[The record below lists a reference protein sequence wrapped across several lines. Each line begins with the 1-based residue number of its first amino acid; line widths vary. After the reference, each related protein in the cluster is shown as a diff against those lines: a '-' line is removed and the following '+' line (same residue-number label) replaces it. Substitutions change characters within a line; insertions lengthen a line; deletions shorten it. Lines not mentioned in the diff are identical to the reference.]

1 MSHPTKITTKNRT
14 LFFLICSLLLLGTT
28 LQATKGKDHK
38 LSNYLEKTNTHLNDE
53 KASFYVPSIAL
64 VKTGITF
71 NALGDVGGCDSILY
85 SFEVSNQSTNGEVF
99 ENVVLTDPMLGGI
112 IAGPISGDD
121 NNNTFLDPGET
132 WIFQMGYDI
141 TQTDL
146 DNGQV
151 VNQANV
157 IADVQGQPGVSVSDL
172 SDNDSTLED
181 DPTVISLS
189 HCQPGIS
196 VIKTGMA
203 LDATGGLGCDHIQYT
218 FEVKNQSALHNLE
231 NVVLNDPLLGGDVA
245 GPSSGDVGNDNV
257 LGPDETWIY
266 TADYFITQPDINNGQ
281 VVNQATISADV
292 QGQPGETVSDL
303 SDDNSHNEDD
313 PTVIGLIHC
322 LPGISVV
329 KTGEPQDATGSPG
342 CDIIHYTFEVVNP
355 SVLHI
360 LENVV
365 LTDPM
370 LGGVITGPDSGDTSN
385 DGFLDPDET
394 WIYTAQYNITQ
405 EDINSGQVINQASVS
420 ADVQGQPGETVADLS
435 DDNSHLEDDPT
446 VTSLVACQNPAI
458 GLIKESLVIDA
469 NMDGC
474 LETVEYTF
482 TITNTGDVD
491 LKEVVLEDDLFGG
504 EIPGPIAGV
513 DENNDGILSVDE
525 TWTYVAYHPITQQ
538 DIDAGFIINQA
549 TVNALTLIDVPV
561 QDLSDNDSL
570 FEDEPTRTEIPND
583 SCTDGGDKIGLIKTG
598 ILIDVNGDGCLE
610 SILYTFTLTNTG
622 TSDLDAVV
630 LDDPLLGGQ
639 ISGPVDGTDQNN
651 DGILSIGE
659 SWTFEGSYPLTQ
671 SDIDNGSVQNQAG
684 VSAEPVGLDITV
696 SDLSDNNSLD
706 EDEPTIVDVPIAV
719 DTCSN
724 STGVVGLIKQGTLI
738 DTNGDQ
744 CFDSVSYSFT
754 VTNMGSLDLD
764 TLVLE
769 DALLGGPLSG
779 PTPESDN
786 NGDNILSVGES
797 WIYESIYNLTQS
809 DIDNGMVVNQASV
822 TAKPVGLDNQIT
834 DLSDDNNL
842 FEDDQTTT
850 LVPTDAC
857 ADGGIS
863 SGFEIFNG
871 ITPNED
877 GLNDFF
883 QIEGI
888 ENYPNNTLK
897 IYNRW
902 GVLVY
907 QTENYGIGNN
917 LFFGISDGRATI
929 KKHKELPSGTYFYIL
944 TISGENPGKPE
955 YTGYLYINR
964 D

>member
-1 MSHPTKITTKNRT
+1 MSSITKMSLKTN
-14 LFFLICSLLLLGTT
+14 SSYVPLLLLFLG
-28 LQATKGKDHK
+28 LSSWATKSIHDDCASDIEN
-38 LSNYLEKTNTHLNDE
+38 SNHESIENPTHLY
-53 KASFYVPSIAL
+53 APLISL
-64 VKTGITF
+64 VKTGEAI
-71 NALGDVGGCDSILY
+71 NLSGDPGCDMIQY
-85 SFEVSNQSTNGEVF
+85 TFEVRNQSDNNEIL
-99 ENVVLTDPMLGGI
+99 ENVVITDPMLGGI
-112 IAGPISGDD
+112 ILGPSSGDMGND
-121 NNNTFLDPGET
+121 NILGPNEI
-132 WIFQMGYDI
+132 WIYTATYNITLTDI
-141 TQTDL
+141 N
-146 DNGQV
+146 NGQV

-189 HCQPGIS
+189 HCQPNIS

-245 GPSSGDVGNDNV
+245 GPGSGDVGNDNV

-292 QGQPGETVSDL
+292 QGQPGETVADL

-313 PTVIGLIHC
+313 PTVVGLIHC

-342 CDIIHYTFEVVNP
+342 CDIIYYTFEVVNP

-370 LGGVITGPDSGDTSN
+370 LGGVITGPDSGDTSD

-394 WIYTAQYNITQ
+394 WIFTAQYNITQ

-482 TITNTGDVD
+482 TITNIGNVD

-504 EIPGPIAGV
+504 EIPGPLAGW

-525 TWTYVAYHPITQQ
+525 TWIYVANHAITQQ

-561 QDLSDNDSL
+561 QDLSDNDTL

-583 SCTDGGDKIGLIKTG
+583 ACTDGGNKIGLIKIG
-598 ILIDVNGDGCLE
+598 NLIDANGDGCLDG
-610 SILYTFTLTNTG
+610 ILFSFTVTNTG
-622 TSDLDAVV
+622 TSDLETVI

-639 ISGPVDGTDQNN
+639 ISGPMNGTDQNN

-659 SWTFEGSYPLTQ
+659 SWTFEASYPLTQ
-671 SDIDNGSVQNQAG
+671 QDIDNGLIQNQAS
-684 VSAEPVGLDITV
+684 VSAEPVGLD
-696 SDLSDNNSLD
+696 
-706 EDEPTIVDVPIAV
+706 
-719 DTCSN
+719 
-724 STGVVGLIKQGTLI
+724 
-738 DTNGDQ
+738 
-744 CFDSVSYSFT
+744 
-754 VTNMGSLDLD
+754 
-764 TLVLE
+764 
-769 DALLGGPLSG
+769 
-779 PTPESDN
+779 
-786 NGDNILSVGES
+786 
-797 WIYESIYNLTQS
+797 
-809 DIDNGMVVNQASV
+809 NQV
-822 TAKPVGLDNQIT
+822 T
-834 DLSDDNNL
+834 DLSDDNDL
-842 FEDDQTTT
+842 FEDDATTT
-850 LVPTDAC
+850 SVPTDAC
-857 ADGGIS
+857 ADGGIPT
-863 SGFEIFNG
+863 GFEIFNG

-907 QTENYGIGNN
+907 QTENYGQGNN

-929 KKHKELPSGTYFYIL
+929 KKNKELPSGTYFYIL

>member
-1 MSHPTKITTKNRT
+1 
-14 LFFLICSLLLLGTT
+14 
-28 LQATKGKDHK
+28 
-38 LSNYLEKTNTHLNDE
+38 
-53 KASFYVPSIAL
+53 
-64 VKTGITF
+64 
-71 NALGDVGGCDSILY
+71 
-85 SFEVSNQSTNGEVF
+85 
-99 ENVVLTDPMLGGI
+99 
-112 IAGPISGDD
+112 
-121 NNNTFLDPGET
+121 
-132 WIFQMGYDI
+132 
-141 TQTDL
+141 
-146 DNGQV
+146 
-151 VNQANV
+151 
-157 IADVQGQPGVSVSDL
+157 
-172 SDNDSTLED
+172 
-181 DPTVISLS
+181 
-189 HCQPGIS
+189 
-196 VIKTGMA
+196 
-203 LDATGGLGCDHIQYT
+203 
-218 FEVKNQSALHNLE
+218 
-231 NVVLNDPLLGGDVA
+231 
-245 GPSSGDVGNDNV
+245 
-257 LGPDETWIY
+257 
-266 TADYFITQPDINNGQ
+266 
-281 VVNQATISADV
+281 
-292 QGQPGETVSDL
+292 
-303 SDDNSHNEDD
+303 
-313 PTVIGLIHC
+313 
-322 LPGISVV
+322 
-329 KTGEPQDATGSPG
+329 
-342 CDIIHYTFEVVNP
+342 
-355 SVLHI
+355 
-360 LENVV
+360 
-365 LTDPM
+365 
-370 LGGVITGPDSGDTSN
+370 
-385 DGFLDPDET
+385 
-394 WIYTAQYNITQ
+394 
-405 EDINSGQVINQASVS
+405 
-420 ADVQGQPGETVADLS
+420 
-435 DDNSHLEDDPT
+435 
-446 VTSLVACQNPAI
+446 
-458 GLIKESLVIDA
+458 
-469 NMDGC
+469 
-474 LETVEYTF
+474 
-482 TITNTGDVD
+482 
-491 LKEVVLEDDLFGG
+491 
-504 EIPGPIAGV
+504 
-513 DENNDGILSVDE
+513 
-525 TWTYVAYHPITQQ
+525 
-538 DIDAGFIINQA
+538 
-549 TVNALTLIDVPV
+549 
-561 QDLSDNDSL
+561 
-570 FEDEPTRTEIPND
+570 
-583 SCTDGGDKIGLIKTG
+583 
-598 ILIDVNGDGCLE
+598 
-610 SILYTFTLTNTG
+610 
-622 TSDLDAVV
+622 LDAVV

>member
-1 MSHPTKITTKNRT
+1 MSYPIEITTKNKT
-14 LFFLICSLLLLGTT
+14 SYLIFGFLMLLGTT
-28 LQATKGKDHK
+28 LQASIGIDGKHFDD
-38 LSNYLEKTNTHLNDE
+38 LEKTNPTSYVE
-53 KASFYVPSIAL
+53 KPSPFVPSIAL

-71 NALGDVGGCDSILY
+71 NALGDVGGCDSILF
-85 SFEVSNQSTNGEVF
+85 SFEVSNQSTNGEIF

-132 WIFQMGYDI
+132 WVYQIGYDI
-141 TQTDL
+141 TQTDI

-172 SDNDSTLED
+172 SDNDSILED

-189 HCQPGIS
+189 QCQPGIS
-196 VIKTGMA
+196 VVKTGMA
-203 LDATGGLGCDHIQYT
+203 LDATGGLGCDHVQYT
-218 FEVKNQSALHNLE
+218 FEVKNQSALHDLI
-231 NVVLNDPLLGGDVA
+231 NVVLNDPLLGGDIA

-266 TADYFITQPDINNGQ
+266 TADYIITQSDIDNGQ
-281 VVNQATISADV
+281 VLNQATASADV
-292 QGQPGETVSDL
+292 QGQPGATVSDL
-303 SDDNSHNEDD
+303 SDDNSHTEDD

-329 KTGEPQDATGSPG
+329 KTGDAQDATGGAG
-342 CDIIHYTFEVVNP
+342 CDLIQYTFEVVNP

-365 LTDPM
+365 LTDPL
-370 LGGVITGPDSGDTSN
+370 LGGVIAGPDSGDTSN

-405 EDINSGQVINQASVS
+405 TDINNGQVINQATVS
-420 ADVQGQPGETVADLS
+420 ADIQGQPGETVADLS

-446 VTSLVACQNPAI
+446 VTSLIACQNPSI

-525 TWTYVAYHPITQQ
+525 TWTYVANHPITQQ
-538 DIDAGFIINQA
+538 NIDDGFIINQA
-549 TVNALTLIDVPV
+549 TVNALTLVDVPV

-610 SILYTFTLTNTG
+610 SILYTFTVTNTG

-659 SWTFEGSYPLTQ
+659 SWTFEANYPLTQ
-671 SDIDNGSVQNQAG
+671 ADIDNGSVQNQAS
-684 VSAEPVGLDITV
+684 VSAEPVGLNNVV
-696 SDLSDNNSLD
+696 SDLSDDNSMV
-706 EDEPTIVDVPIAV
+706 EDDPTEVSIPADACPFV
-719 DTCSN
+719 SE
-724 STGVVGLIKQGTLI
+724 GLGLLKQGTLV

-744 CFDSVSYSFT
+744 CFDSVGYSFT
-754 VTNMGSLDLD
+754 VTNMGSVDLD
-764 TLVLE
+764 SVVLE
-769 DALLGGPLSG
+769 DPMLGGALAG
-779 PTPESDN
+779 PVAGSDIDSDN
-786 NGDNILSVGES
+786 VLSVGES
-797 WIYESIYNLTQS
+797 WTYVSTYNLTQA
-809 DIDNGMVVNQASV
+809 DIDNGMVVNQANV
-822 TAKPVGLDNQIT
+822 AAEPVGSDTQVT
-834 DLSDDNNL
+834 DISDDNDL
-842 FEDDQTTT
+842 FEDDPTTIT
-850 LVPTDAC
+850 VPADAC
-857 ADGGIS
+857 TDGGNQT
-863 SGFEIFNG
+863 GFEIFNG
-871 ITPNED
+871 ITPNGD

-888 ENYPNNTLK
+888 ENYPQNSLK
-897 IYNRW
+897 IFNRW

-907 QTENYGIGNN
+907 EMENYGQGNN
-917 LFFGISDGRATI
+917 VFVGISDGRLTI
-929 KKHKELPSGTYFYIL
+929 RKNQELPSGTYFYIL
-944 TISGENPGKPE
+944 TITGENPGQAE
-955 YTGYLYINR
+955 YTGYIYINR

>member
-1 MSHPTKITTKNRT
+1 MSSITKMSLKINSSYVP
-14 LFFLICSLLLLGTT
+14 LLLLLLG
-28 LQATKGKDHK
+28 LSSWATKSIHDDRASDIEN
-38 LSNYLEKTNTHLNDE
+38 SNHELIENPTHLY
-53 KASFYVPSIAL
+53 APLISL
-64 VKTGITF
+64 VKTGEAI
-71 NALGDVGGCDSILY
+71 NLSGDPGCDMIQY
-85 SFEVSNQSTNGEVF
+85 TFEVRNQSDNNEIL

-112 IAGPISGDD
+112 ILGPSSGDVGND
-121 NNNTFLDPGET
+121 DILGPNEI
-132 WIFQMGYDI
+132 WIYTATYNI
-141 TQTDL
+141 TQTDIN
-146 DNGQV
+146 NGQV

-218 FEVKNQSALHNLE
+218 FEVKNQSALHNLI

-245 GPSSGDVGNDNV
+245 GPGSGDVGNDNV

-292 QGQPGETVSDL
+292 QGQPGETVADL
-303 SDDNSHNEDD
+303 SDDNSHIEDD
-313 PTVIGLIHC
+313 PTIIGLIHC

-370 LGGVITGPDSGDTSN
+370 LGGVITGPDSGDTSD

-394 WIYTAQYNITQ
+394 WIFTAQYNITQ

-482 TITNTGDVD
+482 TITNIGNVD

-504 EIPGPIAGV
+504 EIPGPLAGW
-513 DENNDGILSVDE
+513 DDNNDGILSVDE
-525 TWTYVAYHPITQQ
+525 TWTYVANHAITQQ

-549 TVNALTLIDVPV
+549 PVNALTLIDVPV
-561 QDLSDNDSL
+561 QDLSDNDTL

-583 SCTDGGDKIGLIKTG
+583 ACTDGGDKIGLIKIG
-598 ILIDVNGDGCLE
+598 NLIDANGDGCLDG
-610 SILYTFTLTNTG
+610 ILFSFTVTNTG
-622 TSDLDAVV
+622 TSDLETVI

-639 ISGPVDGTDQNN
+639 ISGPMNGTDQNN

-659 SWTFEGSYPLTQ
+659 SWTFEASYPLTQ
-671 SDIDNGSVQNQAG
+671 QDIDNGLIQNQAS
-684 VSAEPVGLDITV
+684 VSAEPVGLD
-696 SDLSDNNSLD
+696 
-706 EDEPTIVDVPIAV
+706 
-719 DTCSN
+719 
-724 STGVVGLIKQGTLI
+724 
-738 DTNGDQ
+738 
-744 CFDSVSYSFT
+744 
-754 VTNMGSLDLD
+754 
-764 TLVLE
+764 
-769 DALLGGPLSG
+769 
-779 PTPESDN
+779 
-786 NGDNILSVGES
+786 
-797 WIYESIYNLTQS
+797 
-809 DIDNGMVVNQASV
+809 NQV
-822 TAKPVGLDNQIT
+822 T
-834 DLSDDNNL
+834 DLSDDNDL
-842 FEDDQTTT
+842 FEDDATTT
-850 LVPTDAC
+850 SVPTDAC
-857 ADGGIS
+857 ADGGIPT
-863 SGFEIFNG
+863 GFEIFNG

-907 QTENYGIGNN
+907 QTENYGQGNN

-929 KKHKELPSGTYFYIL
+929 KKNKELPSGTYFYIL

>member
-1 MSHPTKITTKNRT
+1 MSYITKMSLKTN
-14 LFFLICSLLLLGTT
+14 SSYVPLLLLFLG
-28 LQATKGKDHK
+28 LSSWATKSIHDDRASDIEN
-38 LSNYLEKTNTHLNDE
+38 SNHESIENPTHLY
-53 KASFYVPSIAL
+53 APLISL
-64 VKTGITF
+64 VKTGEAI
-71 NALGDVGGCDSILY
+71 NLSGDPGCDMIQY
-85 SFEVSNQSTNGEVF
+85 TFEVINQSDNNEIL

-112 IAGPISGDD
+112 ILGPSSGDVGND
-121 NNNTFLDPGET
+121 DILGPNET
-132 WIFQMGYDI
+132 WIYTATYNITLTDI
-141 TQTDL
+141 N
-146 DNGQV
+146 NGQV
-151 VNQANV
+151 INQANV

-189 HCQPGIS
+189 HCQPNIS

-218 FEVKNQSALHNLE
+218 FEVKNQSALHNLI

-245 GPSSGDVGNDNV
+245 GPSSGDVGDDNV

-303 SDDNSHNEDD
+303 SDDNSHIEDD
-313 PTVIGLIHC
+313 PTEIGLIHC

-342 CDIIHYTFEVVNP
+342 CEIIYYTFEVVNP

-365 LTDPM
+365 LTDPL

-405 EDINSGQVINQASVS
+405 EDINSGQVINQATVS
-420 ADVQGQPGETVADLS
+420 ADVQGLPGETVADLS

-482 TITNTGDVD
+482 TITNTGNVD

-504 EIPGPIAGV
+504 EIPGPLAGW

-525 TWTYVAYHPITQQ
+525 TWTYVANHAITQQ

-549 TVNALTLIDVPV
+549 TVNALTLIDVPI
-561 QDLSDNDSL
+561 QDLSDNDTL

-583 SCTDGGDKIGLIKTG
+583 ACTDGGDKIGLIKIG
-598 ILIDVNGDGCLE
+598 NLIDANGDGCLDG
-610 SILYTFTLTNTG
+610 ILFSFTVTNTG
-622 TSDLDAVV
+622 TSDLETVI

-639 ISGPVDGTDQNN
+639 ISGPMKGTDQNN

-659 SWTFEGSYPLTQ
+659 SWTFEASYPLTQ
-671 SDIDNGSVQNQAG
+671 QDIDNGLIQNQAS
-684 VSAEPVGLDITV
+684 VSAEPVGLD
-696 SDLSDNNSLD
+696 
-706 EDEPTIVDVPIAV
+706 
-719 DTCSN
+719 
-724 STGVVGLIKQGTLI
+724 
-738 DTNGDQ
+738 
-744 CFDSVSYSFT
+744 
-754 VTNMGSLDLD
+754 
-764 TLVLE
+764 
-769 DALLGGPLSG
+769 
-779 PTPESDN
+779 
-786 NGDNILSVGES
+786 
-797 WIYESIYNLTQS
+797 
-809 DIDNGMVVNQASV
+809 NQV
-822 TAKPVGLDNQIT
+822 T
-834 DLSDDNNL
+834 DLSDDNDL
-842 FEDDQTTT
+842 FEDDATTT
-850 LVPTDAC
+850 SVPTDAC
-857 ADGGIS
+857 ADGGIPT
-863 SGFEIFNG
+863 GFEIFNG

-907 QTENYGIGNN
+907 QTENYGQGNN

-929 KKHKELPSGTYFYIL
+929 KKNKELPSGTYFYIL